1 MGCINP
7 DGTLAPSARTVLEF
21 LKSPKN
27 PLEVAQHT
35 GMPMYRVR
43 MSLRELSEA
52 GLLSETDG
60 LYQITEA
67 GLERLS

>member
-7 DGTLAPSARTVLEF
+7 DGTLAPSAKTVLEF
-21 LKSPKN
+21 LKSPKT
-27 PLEVAQHT
+27 PVEVAQHT

-67 GLERLS
+67 GLARLS

>member
-21 LKSPKN
+21 LKLPKT
-27 PLEVAQHT
+27 PVEVAQHT

-67 GLERLS
+67 GLERLM

>member
-7 DGTLAPSARTVLEF
+7 DGTLAPSAKTVLEF
-21 LKSPKN
+21 LKTPKT
-27 PLEVAQHT
+27 PVEVAQHT

-52 GLLSETDG
+52 GLIIESNGSYKITD
-60 LYQITEA
+60 A
-67 GLERLS
+67 GLSRLN

>member
-21 LKSPKN
+21 LKLPKT
-27 PLEVAQHT
+27 PVEVAQHT

>member
-7 DGTLAPSARTVLEF
+7 DGTLAPSAKTVLEF
-21 LKSPKN
+21 LKSPKTSV
-27 PLEVAQHT
+27 EVAQHT

-67 GLERLS
+67 GLTRLS